1 MKAIDLNCDM
11 GESFGRYVLGTDEVL
26 MDYVS
31 SINLA
36 CGFHAG
42 DPLVMQRTVEMAVKK
57 KVAIG
62 AHPAYPDLQGFGRR
76 FIEMSAE
83 EVEAMVLYQLGALWG
98 FVKVAGAE
106 LIHVKP
112 HGALYNRA
120 AQDIKTARAIA
131 SAVRRFSKMLILVG
145 LANSALVQVGQEIGL
160 KTANEGFVERG
171 YQEDGSLI
179 PRGQKGDLIH
189 DPRVAAQQA
198 VRLATEGIAMQVSGH
213 SVEVK
218 VDTLCIH
225 GDSPQAVSIVKAVR
239 SALEEA
245 GLEIRGMYR

>member
-31 SINLA
+31 SVNLA

-98 FVKVAGAE
+98 FVKAAGAE

-112 HGALYNRA
+112 HGALYNKA

-131 SAVRRFSKMLILVG
+131 SAVRRFSTLLILVG
-145 LANSALVQVGQEIGL
+145 LANSALVQAGQEIGL

-189 DPRVAAQQA
+189 DPEVAAQQA
-198 VRLATEGIAMQVSGH
+198 VRLAIEGLVIKTADR
-213 SVEVK
+213 VK
-218 VDTLCIH
+218 AVKIDTLCIH
-225 GDSPQAVSIVKAVR
+225 GDSSQAVSIVKAVR

-245 GLEIRGMYR
+245 GLEIRGM